1 MTLLGGLVQYGPS
14 PTENWRQA
22 ANYLD
27 KILKGSKPADLPIA
41 QPTIIELIINLLA
54 EDARWSKLQLPL
66 ANVLSA
72 SCCIVPVSF
81 QTIIS

>member
-1 MTLLGGLVQYGPS
+1 VSQAGRSSRSS

-41 QPTIIELIINLLA
+41 QPTIIELIINLRTAKALGL
-54 EDARWSKLQLPL
+54 DVPLFLQQR
-66 ANVLSA
+66 ADEV
-72 SCCIVPVSF
+72 IE
-81 QTIIS
+81 